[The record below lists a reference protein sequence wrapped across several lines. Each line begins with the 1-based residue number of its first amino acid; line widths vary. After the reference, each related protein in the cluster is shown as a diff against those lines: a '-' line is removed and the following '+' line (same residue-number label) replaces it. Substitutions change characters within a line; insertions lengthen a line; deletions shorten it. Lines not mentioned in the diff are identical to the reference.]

1 MANSHA
7 RIKFGAGFFSAI
19 LVFSLAVS
27 VAGSTPTRQAGA
39 PGEAA
44 LSIESDLHEIQGF
57 HLISAEEGW
66 LLMDQRLYWTKTGGQ
81 NWEDITPSIPGRFVI
96 RAVSFLDTQ
105 SGWLVLTES
114 EEGGFVTYTLAR
126 TSNGGN
132 SWQTTPLSLFEPGDV
147 SSLAS
152 AIYLYLLDSQT
163 GWLVVQRATSS
174 NFSVGA
180 LFKTTDGGQTWT
192 RLTLPIGEPVY
203 FVTSEIGWTAGG
215 ASGEELYRTQDGG
228 LTWSP
233 QMIQG
238 VSGLID
244 PRRLYQLPKFENEQT
259 GVLPVVMVDG
269 QATQVE
275 FYVTQDRGQSW
286 NLLTSAPF
294 DQEIASGVQI
304 PLALFDTEHWM
315 IIVPGRAEA
324 LSVSSNGA
332 ATVIGQ
338 DDLLGGISELDM
350 VTPSVGWARHMAGN
364 CSRAPQTTPDPESSV
379 ETLVH
384 CSQEARLLRTE
395 DGGQTWNVLNLPQP
409 LSPSIQ
415 SQDGRTQTF
424 AGQGFDSCTLPSA
437 GQMQNWIT
445 NSPYRVWNL
454 YMGGSSRGNCGVL
467 TASFISHLAQQ
478 GWKFIPTW
486 VGPQA
491 SCTTIFGATR
501 MSSNPTVA
509 YDQGISEANAAI
521 DRAASLGLTLADA
534 SGAIIYYDLEAYDP
548 DDTACRNAAS
558 AFISGWSGQLRA
570 RGNQAG
576 VYGSPCGS
584 ALSDFAGV
592 SHVPDAI
599 WAAHWIYTSYNRNAT
614 VWDLA
619 CLSNTLWTNSQRI
632 RQYTGGHD
640 EAWGGVTLNIDSSV
654 LDGIVATICPTI
666 VNWKGEYWSNTN
678 LSGPPQ
684 LCRDDPT
691 LDFDW
696 GLGPPAGTMPSN
708 SFSARW
714 TRTLSF
720 PAGQYRFYMRHD
732 DGARLF
738 VDNTLR
744 LDAWSTCCGWDQVD
758 LTLNS
763 GNHTL
768 RMEMFENSGAAHAA
782 LRWERLDITGW
793 RGEYYN
799 NSGLSNY
806 PILVRDDGAN
816 LDFDWL
822 SQSPDPVVQADQFSA
837 RWTRAIAFAPGA
849 YRFDVFHDDGARLYI
864 DNTLVLENWC
874 NNCRLTDSTA
884 AWLSGGPHTFR
895 LEMWDNSGWAAAR
908 LSWKALDRV
917 VYLPLIFRS
926 P

>member
-1 MANSHA
+1 MANDRA
-7 RIKFGAGFFSAI
+7 RTRIRADFFSAI
-19 LVFSLAVS
+19 LVFSLVVS
-27 VAGSTPTRQAGA
+27 VPRSNLTRQAGA
-39 PGEAA
+39 LDEAA
-44 LSIESDLHEIQGF
+44 LSIEPDWQEIQGF
-57 HLISAEEGW
+57 HLVSADEGW
-66 LLMDQRLYWTKTGGQ
+66 LLIDQRLYWTKTGGQ
-81 NWEDITPSIPGRFVI
+81 SWEDITPSNPGQSVI

-105 SGWLVLTES
+105 YGRLVLAES
-114 EEGGFVTYTLAR
+114 AEDGFMTYTMAR
-126 TSNGGN
+126 TSDGGN
-132 SWQTTPLSLFEPGDV
+132 SWQMTLLSLFEPGDV

-152 AIYLYLLDSQT
+152 TIYLHFLDSQT
-163 GWLVVQRATSS
+163 GWLVIQRATSS

-180 LFKTTDGGQTWT
+180 LFKTTDGGHTWT

-233 QMIQG
+233 QIVLS
-238 VSGLID
+238 VSAPIN
-244 PRRLYQLPKFENEQT
+244 PRRLYQLPKFKNEQA
-259 GVLPVVMVDG
+259 GVLPVVVVDG
-269 QATQVE
+269 PATQVE
-275 FYVTQDRGQSW
+275 FHTTQDGGQTWHLVKSV
-286 NLLTSAPF
+286 PV
-294 DQEIASGVQI
+294 DQEIAPGVQI
-304 PLALFDTEHWM
+304 PLAIFDTESWM
-315 IIVPGRAEA
+315 IIVPERAEA
-324 LSVSSNGA
+324 LKISNDHTT
-332 ATVIGQ
+332 TVVGQ
-338 DDLLGGISELDM
+338 DDLIGGISELDM
-350 VTPSVGWARHMAGN
+350 VTPSAGWARYMAGD
-364 CSRAPQTTPDPESSV
+364 CPHAPQTPRDPQSSV
-379 ETLVH
+379 ETLIH
-384 CSQEARLLRTE
+384 CSLEVKLLRTD

-409 LSPSIQ
+409 LSPFVQ
-415 SQDGRTQTF
+415 SLGGRTQTF
-424 AGQGFDSCTLPSA
+424 AGHGFDSCTLPSA
-437 GQMQNWIT
+437 SQMQNWIT

-454 YMGGSSRGNCGVL
+454 YMGGSSRGNCGTL
-467 TASFISHLAQQ
+467 TTSFIAQLAQQ

-534 SGAIIYYDLEAYDP
+534 SGTIIYYDLEAYNTN
-548 DDTACRNAAS
+548 DTACRNAAS

-584 ALSDFAGV
+584 ALSDFASL

-599 WAAHWIYTSYNRNAT
+599 WPAHWIYTSYNRNAT
-614 VWDLA
+614 VWNLA
-619 CLSNTLWTNSQRI
+619 CLSNALWTNSQRI
-632 RQYTGGHD
+632 RQYTGGHN
-640 EAWGGVTLNIDSSV
+640 ETWGGVTLNIDSNV
-654 LDGIVATICPTI
+654 LDGVVATICPTI
-666 VNWKGEYWSNTN
+666 ANWKGEYWNNPN
-678 LSGPPQ
+678 LSGPAQ
-684 LCRDDPT
+684 LCRDDST

-696 GLGPPAGTMPSN
+696 GWGPPAGTMPSDN
-708 SFSARW
+708 FSARW

-732 DGARLF
+732 DGARLYIDD
-738 VDNTLR
+738 VLR
-744 LDAWSTCCGWDQVD
+744 LNAWSTCCGWDQVD
-758 LTLNS
+758 ITLNS

-768 RMEMFENSGAAHAA
+768 RMEMFENSEVGRAA

-799 NSGLSNY
+799 NTGLSNY
-806 PILVRDDGAN
+806 PILVRDDGADLN
-816 LDFDWL
+816 FDWQG
-822 SQSPDPVVQADQFSA
+822 QSPDPVVQNDQFSA
-837 RWTRAIAFAPGA
+837 RWTRTISFAPGA

-874 NNCRLTDSTA
+874 NNCSLTDSTA
-884 AWLSGGPHTFR
+884 VRLSGGPHTLR
-895 LEMWDNSGWAAAR
+895 LEMWDNSGWAAVR
-908 LSWKALDRV
+908 LSWQALDKF